1 MNLYHNI
8 DDIDYK
14 KIFFYKPVIN
24 KIIHY
29 NYFYKLIYDVNIF
42 TLNTLIIH
50 IDIDS
55 HEIHEENGKF
65 RVYVKMNH
73 AFIEKIKMLEEHIL
87 KNISK
92 KQPVLSCYKFLIFN
106 KNNYVFDKY
115 PEKIKLALRISGL
128 WETEASIGLTTK
140 IYVNDNP
147 TNHQHHQH
155 QNLLVNPSTV
165 KLSNTT
171 C

>member
-29 NYFYKLIYDVNIF
+29 NYFYKLIYDINIF

-55 HEIHEENGKF
+55 YEITEENGKY
-65 RVYVKMNH
+65 RVHVKINH
-73 AFIEKIKMLEEHIL
+73 QFIEKIKNLEEAIL
-87 KNISK
+87 KQIIK
-92 KQPVLSCYKFLIFN
+92 KQYVLSCYKFLLFN
-106 KNNYVFDKY
+106 KSNYIFDKY
-115 PEKIKLALRISGL
+115 PESVKLALRISGL
-128 WETEASIGLTTK
+128 WETETTIGLTTK
-140 IYVNDNP
+140 IYINDY
-147 TNHQHHQH
+147 
-155 QNLLVNPSTV
+155 PSTV
-165 KLSNTT
+165 KLSNTI

>member
-14 KIFFYKPVIN
+14 KIFFYKPVVN
-24 KIIHY
+24 KIMHY

-55 HEIHEENGKF
+55 YDITEENGKY
-65 RVYVKMNH
+65 RVHVKINQT
-73 AFIEKIKMLEEHIL
+73 FIEKIKNLEENVL
-87 KNISK
+87 KGITK
-92 KQPVLSCYKFLIFN
+92 KQIVLSCYKFLLFN
-106 KNNYVFDKY
+106 KSTYIFDKY
-115 PEKIKLALRISGL
+115 PEKIKLAIRISGL
-128 WETEASIGLTTK
+128 WETDTTIGLTTK
-140 IYVNDNP
+140 IYVNDY
-147 TNHQHHQH
+147 
-155 QNLLVNPSTV
+155 PSTV
-165 KLSNTT
+165 KLSNTV